1 MQKKPSNQTLI
12 SIFIFTFA
20 LSGCILPARKAH
32 EMPALSTRYVEWQKT
47 LTPYQ
52 EYTGEQSAGLNPTPY
67 PGNNKLS
74 PEITSVY
81 LHPALPKQFI
91 ESLDLTPYINTADSE
106 NADVHILLDSTK
118 HDDTRSPSSDWV
130 YALVAPFYT
139 NKDHIS
145 SDALAALWRGSPH
158 DEFPFTHIMLPA
170 ESHALMRELFGPSD
184 DSTVNTMELNELTD
198 LSLTNQPFLSVLP
211 FEALKPHW
219 KVVSIDDQ
227 SPIQA
232 SFSPETYA
240 LSIQVW
246 VEGDFEN
253 VVLPN
258 NYDPQLRTVLI
269 MTGVTALTRATAHRM
284 EIHGNQY
291 PGRDIH
297 DWLTAADLV
306 HISNEV
312 AFAENCPYPN
322 PVQTDLLFCSSPDR
336 IDLLEYVDADII
348 ELSGNHLMDYGISA
362 MNLTLEMYAER
373 GWMTY
378 AGGWDLIDA
387 RSPALVT
394 HNGNPLAFIGCNPA
408 GPPSAWATGSSPG
421 SAPCGDYQ
429 WMLDEIHALKAEGY
443 LPIVTLQY
451 IEDYTAYPSAKMESD
466 FQRLAEAGAV
476 IVNGSQAHTPKSM
489 VFYEGSFLHYG
500 LGNLFFDQMAVY
512 YSGILMPG
520 TREAFIDRLVF
531 YNGQLISIELLTTML
546 EDYARPRP
554 MQPGERNA
562 LLSRIFQIALDS
574 YE

>member
-1 MQKKPSNQTLI
+1 M
-12 SIFIFTFA
+12 
-20 LSGCILPARKAH
+20 PARETH
-32 EMPALSTRYVEWQKT
+32 EMPGQSTRYEEWQET

-52 EYTGEQSAGLNPTPY
+52 KYTGEQNAILSPTPY
-67 PGNNKLS
+67 PAEHKTS
-74 PEITSVY
+74 PDQISVY

-91 ESLDLTPYINTADSE
+91 ESLDLQPHINSSNRED
-106 NADVHILLDSTK
+106 ADVGILLDSTQY
-118 HDDTRSPSSDWV
+118 DNARSPSSTWV

-139 NKDHIS
+139 ITDDIS
-145 SDALAALWRGSPH
+145 SEALAALWSGSPQ
-158 DEFPFTHIMLPA
+158 DEFPFSQILLPA
-170 ESHALMRELFGPSD
+170 ESFALLCERFGSPD
-184 DSTVNTMELNELTD
+184 DSIVKIMGLNELTD
-198 LSLTNQPFLSVLP
+198 RALTNQPFLSVLP
-211 FEALKPHW
+211 FEALKPQW

-227 SPIQA
+227 SPIDS

-240 LSIQVW
+240 LSVQVW
-246 VEGDFEN
+246 VEGDLGE
-253 VVLPN
+253 VVLPI
-258 NYDPQLRTVLI
+258 NYDSQLRTVLM

-284 EIHGNQY
+284 EIHGNRY
-291 PGRDIH
+291 PGRDTH
-297 DWLTAADLV
+297 EWLTEADLV

-312 AFAENCPYPN
+312 PFAENCPYPN

-348 ELSGNHLMDYGISA
+348 ELSGNHLLDYGISA
-362 MNLTLEMYAER
+362 MNLTLEMYAKR

-378 AGGWDLIDA
+378 AGGWDLNDA

-421 SAPCGDYQ
+421 SAPCNDYQ
-429 WMLDEIHALKAEGY
+429 WILDKIHTLKTEGY